1 MNKSKKGPRAADG
14 EIQMNG
20 SPSGSPVDLNDNE
33 AVTRYLVDAIDQ
45 LEAIARMRNHDLLA
59 YLLAMA
65 GEQAGSME
73 PGPNVVLRKRSV
85 H

>member
-1 MNKSKKGPRAADG
+1 MVKSKKASGAEGG
-14 EIQMNG
+14 EIRLTGNDG
-20 SPSGSPVDLNDNE
+20 ASPVDLNDNE
-33 AVTRYLVDAIDQ
+33 AVTRYLVDMIDQ
-45 LEAIARMRNHDLLA
+45 LEAIARLRKHDLLA

-65 GEQAGSME
+65 GVQAGSME